1 MNKKLF
7 EDIDTRLLF
16 GVKCSELNQIQQNY
30 FERLKI
36 QTQSAFNN
44 KRYGWNLSH
53 FLVGIHKKPFFKF
66 IGLSINS
73 LKMYTKNIF

>member
-44 KRYGWNLSH
+44 KRYG
-53 FLVGIHKKPFFKF
+53 
-66 IGLSINS
+66 
-73 LKMYTKNIF
+73 